1 MKHNIQQEDRIIVD
15 TIRGQKISQQNEL
28 VEKLKKLGIDI
39 PQSSLSR
46 RLKKLGIAKI
56 NNYYTVL
63 DQFTKTQSPILDIK
77 VSQPN
82 ILVLHTLPG
91 HANTLAIV
99 IDERLSFEG
108 KTELDNG
115 YKHLCGTIA
124 GDDTILVLADGSK
137 DSLLKLKAQIEEDFL
152 FSGAAE

>member
-1 MKHNIQQEDRIIVD
+1 M
-15 TIRGQKISQQNEL
+15 
-28 VEKLKKLGIDI
+28 
-39 PQSSLSR
+39 
-46 RLKKLGIAKI
+46 
-56 NNYYTVL
+56 